1 MNGLVVTKPSSK
13 VPPKSVIKAE
23 QEHPWVSRGGLKL
36 AHALASFNIDVTGKI
51 CLDVGASTGGFTD
64 VLLSQGASHVYAV
77 DVGRDQ
83 LHKRLRGHP
92 RMTSMEGTD
101 ARQLTTEL
109 FENLPE
115 LIVCDAS
122 FISAAKVLGRS
133 MELVKTRAELMTL
146 VKPQFEVGPENIG
159 RGGLVKDIALS
170 EQALNNFKSWV
181 AEQGWSVDAT
191 DISPI
196 KGGDGNTEYLLYGRK
211 K

>member
-13 VPPKSVIKAE
+13 VPPKAVIKAE

>member
-13 VPPKSVIKAE
+13 VPPKAVIKAE

-64 VLLSQGASHVYAV
+64 VLLSHGASHVYAV

-92 RMTSMEGTD
+92 RMTSMECTD
-101 ARQLTTEL
+101 ARQLTVEL
-109 FENLPE
+109 FDNIPE

-133 MELVKTRAELMTL
+133 MELVKTGAELMTL

-159 RGGLVKDIALS
+159 RGGLVKDLALS